1 MRFRCGSSASG
12 CCNGRKPPVVGSEL
26 IRCMFVD
33 VCLRDVSVEVV
44 GLQVFIGRVVSVRFY

>member
-26 IRCMFVD
+26 MSMFVD
-33 VCLRDVSVEVV
+33 VCLGDVSVEVV
-44 GLQVFIGRVVSVRFY
+44 GLQVFIGRC